1 MLDYSDFYDL
11 AVYGNENWK
20 GSFTPKEIACN
31 AFDYYMDYLQSKWS
45 AKGKLVGS
53 MIELLNLLKLD
64 GSEDVEYWKEE
75 IEQIVNC

>member
-31 AFDYYMDYLQSKWS
+31 AFDYYMDYTQSKWS

-64 GSEDVEYWKEE
+64 GSEEVEYWKEE